1 MKSALTQISNCYSKL
16 SYSERLFAEYVLS
29 NRDQMIHMPI
39 AQVSQNL
46 GIASSTI
53 LAGIRKLGFEGYREF
68 KIALAS
74 ELLNP
79 ITTWSSPGSAPQSG
93 ESNISQQVVLSNIAA
108 LRESLD
114 TMNYKGIRKGAS
126 LLLDAEHI
134 YIFGVGTSSVLA
146 REAHDFLFRLGLF
159 SWFHEDLH
167 YQQLIPAR
175 MQKQDIALL
184 ISQSGVNKDII
195 NIAELLKNHGCR
207 TIGISNYM
215 GTPFGKYM
223 DLLLAP
229 LTMVSQIHDNNFSFR
244 IPILCIIEA
253 LYYEISEQMGDHY
266 HSVLKQNQQLVEKN
280 SVSPASPGSSSE
292 ISAGNQ
298 KIP

>member
-1 MKSALTQISNCYSKL
+1 MKSALTQISNCYSRL

-29 NRDQMIHMPI
+29 NRDQIIHMPI
-39 AQVSQNL
+39 AQVSQSL

-93 ESNISQQVVLSNIAA
+93 GANIYQQVVLSNIAA

-114 TMNYKGIRKGAS
+114 AMNYAGIRKGAS
-126 LLLDAEHI
+126 LLLGAEHI
-134 YIFGVGTSSVLA
+134 YLFGVGTSSVLA

-175 MQKQDIALL
+175 MQENDIALL
-184 ISQSGVNKDII
+184 ISQTGVNKDII
-195 NIAELLKNHGCR
+195 HIAELLKHHDCK
-207 TIGISNYM
+207 TMGISNYM

-229 LTMVSQIHDNNFSFR
+229 LTMVSQTHDNNFSFR
-244 IPILCIIEA
+244 IPILCVIEA

-266 HSVLKQNQQLVEKN
+266 HSVLRQNQQLVEKN
-280 SVSPASPGSSSE
+280 SVSPSSPPPAPPHDPESDLC
-292 ISAGNQ
+292 
-298 KIP
+298 